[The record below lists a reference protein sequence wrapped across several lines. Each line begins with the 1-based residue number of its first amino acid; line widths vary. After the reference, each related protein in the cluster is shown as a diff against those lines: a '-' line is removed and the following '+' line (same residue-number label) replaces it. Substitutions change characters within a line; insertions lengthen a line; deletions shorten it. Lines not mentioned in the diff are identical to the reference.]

1 MRKGSVNTVLTLLVA
16 GFVLAAVLILV
27 IYVSRSSHRMA
38 TDLEQDSLIQMAKSS
53 TRTLEL
59 YLQDA
64 ADVARALATQ
74 DAVVAGLS
82 GDPNRA
88 RERFHNYIESYG
100 NYWAIFAFDDKGMI
114 VAGFNAAGK
123 DMTGGNRADRSY
135 VRGVLGGKD
144 MVFTDKVLSA
154 RSGETLIFVVAKAVR
169 SKDGKLLGGVAVCPK
184 WNFFT
189 KDFID
194 PLRFGHRGYGFVVD
208 ASGVIIAHA
217 TDKSVLLQNLSDQ
230 PFIRQALEQKN
241 GLVSYEWKGE
251 RKYMAVSQVPATGWL
266 VCMTAYE
273 SEMTALATSQRNML
287 LLIGGL
293 VLAAVVIGISLANR
307 ALVLRPLAAVERFTE
322 AVTGG
327 NLQATL
333 EGTFRFELAHLAANL
348 RGMVAELKNKL
359 GFAEGV
365 LNSLPLPAT
374 ILDGDRKIL
383 WVNQHS
389 CDLLEKKDAPESYV
403 GMTSGQFILG
413 DSQKSPIVDKAVTE
427 KIKIATTTDLAAP
440 SGKIY
445 HIAVD
450 ASPIYDMDGNF
461 LGGMVFWTD
470 MTAIKLQHQ
479 QIEAQNAAISD
490 AASRAAVTSDRMAS
504 ASQELSAQIEQA
516 NQGAQEQ
523 NNRVQDTVTAVEEMN
538 ATILEVAKNAGD
550 TAQGAQ
556 TARDKAREG
565 ADLVVQVVAAV
576 GTVSEASA
584 KLKVNMRELGEQAHG
599 IGAVLGVIS
608 DIADQTNLLALNA
621 AIEAARA
628 GEAGRGFAVVADEV
642 RKLAE
647 KTMHATKEVGEAIIG
662 IQHGTSETERMMDEA
677 AEAVGQATA
686 LAERSGTALAEIV
699 SVVES
704 AGDQVRAIA
713 TAAEQQSATSE
724 EINRSIEAIS
734 RIAAETADAMGQ
746 SAKAIAE
753 MAAQAESLSSL
764 VAEISGS
771 SAQTALPA

>member
-1 MRKGSVNTVLTLLVA
+1 MRRGSVNTVLTLLVA

-38 TDLEQDSLIQMAKSS
+38 ADLEKNALVQMAKST

-64 ADVARALATQ
+64 ADVASALATQ
-74 DAVVAGLS
+74 DAIVAGLS
-82 GDPNRA
+82 GVPDRA
-88 RERFHNYIESYG
+88 RDRFRNYIGSYG
-100 NYWAIFAFDDKGMI
+100 NYWAIFAFDDKGVI

-123 DMTGGNRADRSY
+123 DMAGGNRADRSY
-135 VRGVLGGKD
+135 VRAVLAGKD
-144 MVFTDKVLSA
+144 LAFTNKILAA
-154 RSGETLIFVVAKAVR
+154 RSGDTLIFVVAKAVR

-194 PLRFGHRGYGFVVD
+194 PLRFGQRGYGFLLD
-208 ASGVIIAHA
+208 ASGMIIAHA
-217 TDKSVLLQNLSDQ
+217 MDKSILLKNLSDQ
-230 PFIRQALEQKN
+230 PFIQQALTRKN

-251 RKYMAVSQVPATGWL
+251 SKYMAVNQVPTTGWL

-273 SEMTALATSQRNML
+273 SEMTTLATGQRNML

-293 VLAAVVIGISLANR
+293 VLAAVVIGITLANR
-307 ALVLRPLAAVERFTE
+307 ALVLRPLMKVEHFTE

-327 NLQATL
+327 DLGARL
-333 EGTFRFELAHLAANL
+333 SGKFRFELAGLARNL
-348 RGMVAELKNKL
+348 ERMVAELKDKL
-359 GFAEGV
+359 GFSEGV
-365 LNSLPLPAT
+365 MNGIPTPCAIVAPDCT
-374 ILDGDRKIL
+374 ML
-383 WVNQHS
+383 WTNEQM
-389 CDLLEKKDAPESYV
+389 CRLLEKPGAPESYK
-403 GMTSGQFILG
+403 GQRSGLFFLNDAAKETPSDRAIRERHVITAQNEHVTPSGGTLHIGVITTPFYNMDGEILG
-413 DSQKSPIVDKAVTE
+413 SITFWSDQTE
-427 KIKIATTTDLAAP
+427 SHLQQERIA
-440 SGKIY
+440 S
-445 HIAVD
+445 
-450 ASPIYDMDGNF
+450 
-461 LGGMVFWTD
+461 
-470 MTAIKLQHQ
+470 
-479 QIEAQNAAISD
+479 QNALMAD
-490 AASRAAVTSDRMAS
+490 AATKAAATSDRMAS

-550 TAQGAQ
+550 TAQGAE

-584 KLKVNMRELGEQAHG
+584 KLKANMRELGEQAHG

-647 KTMHATKEVGEAIIG
+647 KTMHATKEVGEAITG
-662 IQHGTSETERMMDEA
+662 IQRGTSETEHMMDEA

-704 AGDQVRAIA
+704 AGDQIRAIA

-753 MAAQAESLSSL
+753 MAAQAESLSAL